1 MIPTT
6 KAVQLKEKLHQT
18 RMLKKRKSN
27 RINEN
32 KSELLKKIKVHQI
45 LFQISSIFIK
55 YLLIFNIIFNNSD

>member
-18 RMLKKRKSN
+18 QMLKKRKSN

>member
-32 KSELLKKIKVHQI
+32 KSELLKKIKVNRI
-45 LFQISSIFIK
+45 LCPISSIFIK
-55 YLLIFNIIFNNSD
+55 NLFNFIFNISD